1 MKGFQRSFT
10 NTGKYALMA
19 PLSDSLK
26 FVNKEK
32 GKIKK
37 MK

>member
-1 MKGFQRSFT
+1 MNGFQRSFT

-19 PLSDSLK
+19 PLSDTLS
-26 FVNKEK
+26 FVNKVK